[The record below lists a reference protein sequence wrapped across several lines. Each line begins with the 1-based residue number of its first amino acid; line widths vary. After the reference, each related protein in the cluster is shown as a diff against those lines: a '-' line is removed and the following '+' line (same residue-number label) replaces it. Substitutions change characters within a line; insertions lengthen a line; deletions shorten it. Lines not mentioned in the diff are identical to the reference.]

1 MMEMFFYIYMS
12 ITFEKRVL
20 LSGDEKGQEGEMYRI
35 VHMIKIT
42 SINIYNT
49 LLAIVLRGYNAAYLC
64 HC

>member
-1 MMEMFFYIYMS
+1 MK
-12 ITFEKRVL
+12 KRVL
-20 LSGDEKGQEGEMYRI
+20 CLGDEKGQEEEIERI
-35 VHMIKIT
+35 VVMIQIT